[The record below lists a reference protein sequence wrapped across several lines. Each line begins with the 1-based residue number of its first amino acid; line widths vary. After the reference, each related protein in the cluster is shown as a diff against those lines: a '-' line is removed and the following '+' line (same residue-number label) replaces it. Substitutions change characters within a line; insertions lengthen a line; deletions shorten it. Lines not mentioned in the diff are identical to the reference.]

1 MYGLPGGH
9 RESLP
14 CSPEIITTLLIGYT
28 PTQSKKVKIHQHESV
43 TGRHMSF
50 PSQTSLP
57 SPFPSHSSRLSQ
69 ITSFG
74 FPASYS
80 KSLLAIYFTYGN
92 PYVSVLRSQ
101 GIPLSLSPTV
111 TKSLFPISAS
121 PLLPCKEDHQYHP
134 SRFHIY
140 MVMCNIFF
148 STSDLLHSV

>member
-1 MYGLPGGH
+1 MVV
-9 RESLP
+9 SA
-14 CSPEIITTLLIGYT
+14 
-28 PTQSKKVKIHQHESV
+28 IHQHESV

-101 GIPLSLSPTV
+101 GIPLYLFPTV